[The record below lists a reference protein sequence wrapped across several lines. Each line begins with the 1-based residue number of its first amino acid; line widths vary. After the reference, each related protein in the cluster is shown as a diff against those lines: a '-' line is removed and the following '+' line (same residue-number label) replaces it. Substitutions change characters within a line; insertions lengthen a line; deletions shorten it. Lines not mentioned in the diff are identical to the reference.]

1 MLVMMEIFLLALAV
15 VALAPDTPLGKT
27 LRVWLIDAPVRAA
40 AKLTPA
46 KIIIGA
52 IVLVCLIGMA
62 LSAPELVAMIG
73 FGDLAVYFD
82 AVVIAALVAAA
93 TRMRFVLAHTVR
105 LSRNLSARFI
115 ARRNRHR
122 SRNRQSR
129 RHRPLLPPSS
139 DEDDPL
145 GDLVFA

>member
-15 VALAPDTPLGKT
+15 VAFAPDTPLGKT
-27 LRVWLIDAPVRAA
+27 LRAWLIDAPVRAA

-46 KIIIGA
+46 NIVIGA

-62 LSAPELVAMIG
+62 VSAPELVAMIG

-93 TRMRFVLAHTVR
+93 TRMRFVLAYTVR

-115 ARRNRHR
+115 ARRNGHK
-122 SRNRQSR
+122 SRPRQSR
-129 RHRPLLPPSS
+129 RHRPLLPSS
-139 DEDDPL
+139 SNDDDPL

>member
-1 MLVMMEIFLLALAV
+1 MLLMIEIFLLALAV

-27 LRVWLIDAPVRAA
+27 LRAWLIDAPVRAT

-46 KIIIGA
+46 KIVIGT
-52 IVLVCLIGMA
+52 IVFLCLIGMA

-73 FGDLAVYFD
+73 FGDLAVYLD
-82 AVVIAALVAAA
+82 AAVIAALVAAA
-93 TRMRFVLAHTVR
+93 ARLRFVLAPTVR

-115 ARRNRHR
+115 GRRNRR
-122 SRNRQSR
+122 KSRNRRSR
-129 RHRPLLPPSS
+129 RHRPLLPPSF